1 MFICEHCNNEYKLKS
16 NLTRHKRQKHFTI
29 DNNIQNL
36 DKYKNFNC
44 DICDKNFSR
53 NDYLK
58 RHKLNC
64 KPKNTELIA
73 HQINNNQNNNL
84 IIAPTQNNT
93 TNNNN
98 FNIII
103 NTLGNEN
110 LAKLTHNEIDRIFD
124 DEINGIITCVDYI
137 YFNKNAP
144 ENHIFC
150 TTAIN
155 DDYLS
160 VYNTETNKVEKDTKK
175 YFLDRVITLTI
186 DKINTLFEL
195 HKKRFSK
202 ETQNQIKTNIETL
215 QQMKLCSS
223 NKRLIKELIR
233 GLNLLSYNK
242 KEIINRTWMGEQPEK
257 LTFDEIL
264 DLEYGP
270 DEILESSNETLK
282 ELIHN
287 EVKEL
292 NMLTEDKKT
301 NLKKPNKEKLLDML
315 NIPFIKPNKTEDNK
329 KSKIRPPKLPFMKHK
344 KSDSS
349 SSSDSD
355 SSSSSDS
362 DSSSDKHK
370 INNIEIIYNGTT
382 YIFDNGNLY
391 NKTKIGLKG
400 QLFGTFKDGKIRP
413 NEIEL

>member
-1 MFICEHCNNEYKLKS
+1 
-16 NLTRHKRQKHFTI
+16 
-29 DNNIQNL
+29 
-36 DKYKNFNC
+36 
-44 DICDKNFSR
+44 
-53 NDYLK
+53 
-58 RHKLNC
+58 
-64 KPKNTELIA
+64 
-73 HQINNNQNNNL
+73 
-84 IIAPTQNNT
+84 
-93 TNNNN
+93 
-98 FNIII
+98 
-103 NTLGNEN
+103 
-110 LAKLTHNEIDRIFD
+110 
-124 DEINGIITCVDYI
+124 
-137 YFNKNAP
+137 
-144 ENHIFC
+144 
-150 TTAIN
+150 
-155 DDYLS
+155 
-160 VYNTETNKVEKDTKK
+160 
-175 YFLDRVITLTI
+175 
-186 DKINTLFEL
+186 
-195 HKKRFSK
+195 
-202 ETQNQIKTNIETL
+202 
-215 QQMKLCSS
+215 MKLCSS
-223 NKRLIKELIR
+223 NKKLIKELIR

-282 ELIHN
+282 ELIYN

-315 NIPFIKPNKTEDNK
+315 NIPFIKPNKTENK
-329 KSKIRPPKLPFMKHK
+329 NESKVRSLKLPFMKHK

-349 SSSDSD
+349 DD

-400 QLFGTFKDGKIRP
+400 TIIW
-413 NEIEL
+413 NI